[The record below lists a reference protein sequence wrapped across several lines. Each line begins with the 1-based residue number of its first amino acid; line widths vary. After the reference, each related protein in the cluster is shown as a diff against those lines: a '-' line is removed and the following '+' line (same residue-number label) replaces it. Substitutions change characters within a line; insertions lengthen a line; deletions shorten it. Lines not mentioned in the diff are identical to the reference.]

1 MENNTEGEENNNKNS
16 NNNNIID
23 NNNGNGHN
31 KNNEKMN
38 GEERWGTWEEL
49 LLSCAV
55 KRHGLKNWESVSME
69 IQNKTSLS
77 LLSTTP
83 QICHQK
89 YLDLKRRFT
98 STTSSAS
105 SSPSSSEEEDE
116 DDDAKRQED
125 EEEDMIKIER
135 IPWLDELRKLRVAE
149 LKREVQKYDVSILS
163 LQLKVKRLKEER
175 ERSLKE
181 SQDNGDDKPDLEE
194 KSKDI
199 SDDGIHATPD
209 KSRNEKLVAV
219 VGEDESENQSFNES
233 NTTESKC
240 ENRGGGV
247 GGEIGGSDEPVET
260 EREEPV
266 EEETGQK
273 KPDPETS
280 ESTKPVSYNESS
292 DSVLKKT
299 EAEEEEEMKG
309 TTVVGGG
316 GEEPTTKESS
326 DVQSSASLTGRKRR
340 RKRGEEA
347 ETEEVSPATTKR
359 ICAKSQ
365 PLLEFL
371 EIIRS
376 HKHGSLFETRLHSQ
390 ATERYKNIV
399 RQHVDLKTIQ
409 TRLEEGKYSSC
420 ARRFY
425 RDLLLL
431 VSNAI
436 VFYPKSKPECLAA
449 HELRELVS
457 SQMKKGTSRRPESS
471 SAEPAQAA
479 QASSHSKP
487 GSDRYDSL
495 LAKHKSSAP
504 IVVCR
509 KRSSLS
515 AKPASDKMVDEKPAA
530 ADQKLPSKL
539 SAVVLEDTKP
549 KGKDNRPATGARSSR
564 KNNKNR
570 RNNTPNKNQSA
581 NTSSEP
587 STKDKGETNKKDKN
601 ANTKDKDKDSSD
613 NASSLAKK
621 RSAADFLKR
630 IKRNSPNKGGSV
642 ADTPKTGGNGSNNGG
657 RGGDQKKKHN
667 SKGDNTTSGR
677 RDPILQ
683 RTRGVGKQAN
693 EENSPSKRNVGRPPK
708 KGAETISSKRSREVE
723 REVVTTKQPPRK
735 RTRR

>member
-1 MENNTEGEENNNKNS
+1 
-16 NNNNIID
+16 
-23 NNNGNGHN
+23 
-31 KNNEKMN
+31 
-38 GEERWGTWEEL
+38 
-49 LLSCAV
+49 

-77 LLSTTP
+77 LLSATP

-105 SSPSSSEEEDE
+105 SSSSSEEDE
-116 DDDAKRQED
+116 DDDAKPQED
-125 EEEDMIKIER
+125 EEEDKIEIER

-149 LKREVQKYDVSILS
+149 LKQEVQKYDVSILS
-163 LQLKVKRLKEER
+163 LQLKVKKLKEER
-175 ERSLKE
+175 ERSLKD
-181 SQDNGDDKPDLEE
+181 SQDNGDVEPDLKE

-199 SDDGIHATPD
+199 SDDGVHVAPD
-209 KSRNEKLVAV
+209 KSPDEKLVAI
-219 VGEDESENQSFNES
+219 VGEDESENLSFNES

-240 ENRGGGV
+240 ENRG

-273 KPDPETS
+273 KSDPETS

-299 EAEEEEEMKG
+299 EAEEEEDMKG
-309 TTVVGGG
+309 RTVVGGG
-316 GEEPTTKESS
+316 GGGEEATMKESS
-326 DVQSSASLTGRKRR
+326 DVQSSASLTGRKLR
-340 RKRGEEA
+340 RKRGEEV

-359 ICAKSQ
+359 ICGKSQ
-365 PLLEFL
+365 PLVEFL
-371 EIIRS
+371 EVIRS
-376 HKHGSLFETRLHSQ
+376 HKHGSWFETRLHSQ
-390 ATERYKNIV
+390 ETEMYKNIV
-399 RQHVDLKTIQ
+399 RQHVDLKTVQ

-436 VFYPKSKPECLAA
+436 VFFPKSKPEYAAA

-457 SQMKKGTSRRPESS
+457 NQMKDTSRRPQSS
-471 SAEPAQAA
+471 SAEPGQAA
-479 QASSHSKP
+479 QASSNSKT
-487 GSDRYDSL
+487 GSDRFDSL

-515 AKPASDKMVDEKPAA
+515 AKPASSAGMDKNADKKADEKPAA
-530 ADQKLPSKL
+530 ADQKPLSKL
-539 SAVVLEDTKP
+539 SAVVSEDTKP

-564 KNNKNR
+564 KNNKIR
-570 RNNTPNKNQSA
+570 RNNAPNKNQSA
-581 NTSSEP
+581 NISSEP
-587 STKDKGETNKKDKN
+587 SMRDKGETNKRDKN
-601 ANTKDKDKDSSD
+601 ANTKDKENNSSD
-613 NASSLAKK
+613 NASTLAKK

-630 IKRNSPNKGGSV
+630 IKRNSPSKGGSV
-642 ADTPKTGGNGSNNGG
+642 ADTPKSGGNESNNGG
-657 RGGDQKKKHN
+657 RGADQKKKQN
-667 SKGDNTTSGR
+667 VKGDNTTSGR
-677 RDPILQ
+677 RDPILH
-683 RTRGVGKQAN
+683 RTRGVGKQPN
-693 EENSPSKRNVGRPPK
+693 VENSPSKRNVGRPPK

-723 REVVTTKQPPRK
+723 PEVVTTKQPPRK
-735 RTRR
+735 RAKR